1 MSRINL
7 LPWREWERERR
18 NRAFFAR
25 LAASALAGLF
35 VAALA
40 GLYLERLAGRQD
52 GRAAPL
58 REQLAEL
65 DRRILRVE
73 TLRSESEALG
83 ARMAVVIRLHEER
96 SEVARMLHELAR
108 TAPAGAHYETL
119 SRVGDALSASG
130 TAASAARISAL
141 MRGLAASE
149 RFGMPTLR
157 NIREDPDHARYGG
170 RAVHFELT
178 LALRSRARG
187 ERGER
192 ERHGGH
198 G

>member
-25 LAASALAGLF
+25 LLVSAVMGLG

-40 GLYLERLAGRQD
+40 GLHVGRLEGRQED
-52 GRAAPL
+52 RTAVLRA
-58 REQLAEL
+58 QTAEL
-65 DRRILRVE
+65 DGRILRVE
-73 TLRSESEALG
+73 SLRSQSEALET
-83 ARMAVVIRLHEER
+83 RMAVVLQLHEER
-96 SEVARMLHELAR
+96 SQVPRMLHELAR

-119 SRVGDALSASG
+119 ARHGNAISASG
-130 TAASAARISAL
+130 TAASAARIAAL
-141 MRGLAASE
+141 MRRLAASE
-149 RFGMPTLR
+149 TFGMPTLR
-157 NIREDPDHARYGG
+157 SIREDPDHPHYGG

-178 LALRSRARG
+178 FPLRSGA
-187 ERGER
+187 
-192 ERHGGH
+192 HGSDAGWA